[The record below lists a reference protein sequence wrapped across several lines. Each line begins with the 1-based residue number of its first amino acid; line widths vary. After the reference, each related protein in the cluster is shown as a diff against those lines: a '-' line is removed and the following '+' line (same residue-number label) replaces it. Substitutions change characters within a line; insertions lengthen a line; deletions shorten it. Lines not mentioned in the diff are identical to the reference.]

1 MPATVKK
8 INNKNKV
15 LKFTVMLVI
24 QVVGLTS
31 TTFSQ
36 LASEKLATGQ
46 KMAVVCASPYASVDA
61 MYMLKHGGNAF
72 DAAIT
77 AQLVLAVVYPQA
89 GNIGGG
95 GFMIAHQKN
104 GNNICL
110 DFREVA
116 PMHAKKDMYVDASGK
131 LQPQLSKEGHLSCG
145 VPGTIAG
152 IFELYKYAKLPFS
165 TLIAPAIEYARD
177 GFPITERM
185 ANELNA
191 TQAEFLR
198 NNLKPTVFTYHSEWK
213 VGDILIQPALA
224 KTLELI
230 RDKGQKGFYRGKT
243 AKLIV
248 AEMKKGG
255 GIITKRDLKKYKAIY
270 RTPLTF
276 DYKGHQLVTMP
287 LPSSGGIILQQLF
300 QMTSYIGMDNL
311 RFQEPKAIQLVV
323 EAERRAFADRSTYMG
338 DPAFI
343 KNNPMRLLDEKYL
356 KKRMQD
362 FVFGKAGSSNVT
374 GEGNP
379 YESEE
384 TTHISIV
391 DEEDNAV
398 SLTTTLNG
406 NFGSKTVVSGAGFL
420 LNNEMDDF
428 SIQAGV
434 PNMYGVTGG
443 DANSIAPR
451 KKMLSSMTPTIVLKE
466 GSPEIVVGTPGGS
479 TIPTSV
485 YQTLSALID
494 FNKTPQEAVNAKKYH
509 HQWTPDKIF
518 VEEGFPSS
526 TTIDLQRMGY
536 RLQQRNPIG
545 RTELIVISVNGKNEK
560 KVVTAVADNRGDDDA
575 RTELSD

>member
-1 MPATVKK
+1 MRNFILITLCCCFFSIHSFAQLSS
-8 INNKNKV
+8 IKV
-15 LKFTVMLVI
+15 SK
-24 QVVGLTS
+24 GNS
-31 TTFSQ
+31 
-36 LASEKLATGQ
+36 
-46 KMAVVCASPYASVDA
+46 MAVVCASPYASVDA
-61 MYMLKHGGNAF
+61 MYMMKHGGNAF

-116 PMHAKKDMYVDASGK
+116 PLKAHKNMYVDANGK
-131 LQPQLSKEGHLSCG
+131 LQPQLSKEGRLSCG

-152 IFELYKYAKLPFS
+152 IFEMYKYAKLPFS
-165 TLIAPAIEYARD
+165 TLIAPAIEYAKD

-185 ANELNA
+185 AKELNA

-198 NNLKPTVFTYHSEWK
+198 NNFNATAFTDNTEWK
-213 VGDILIQPALA
+213 AGDILVQAELA

-230 RDKGQKGFYRGKT
+230 RDKGFKGFYKGKT

-248 AEMKKGG
+248 TEMKKGG
-255 GIITKRDLKKYKAIY
+255 GIITRKDLKQYKAIY

-300 QMTSYIGMDNL
+300 AMTSSVGLDNL
-311 RFQEPKAIQLVV
+311 LFQEPKAIQLVV
-323 EAERRAFADRSTYMG
+323 EAERRAFADRSSYMG

-343 KNNPMRLLDEKYL
+343 KKNPMRLLDEQYL

-374 GEGNP
+374 GAGNP

-391 DEEDNAV
+391 DEEGNAL

-443 DANSIAPR
+443 DANAIAPR
-451 KKMLSSMTPTIVLKE
+451 KKMLSSMTPTIVLKD
-466 GSPEIVVGTPGGS
+466 GYPEIVVGTPGGS

-485 YQTLSALID
+485 YQTLSAILD
-494 FNKTPQEAVNAKKYH
+494 FNKSPEEAVYARKFH

-518 VEEGFPSS
+518 IEEGFPLS
-526 TTIDLQRMGY
+526 TLVDLQRMGY
-536 RLQQRNPIG
+536 QIQQRSPIG
-545 RTELIVISVNGKNEK
+545 RTELIVISGMGKNEK
-560 KVVTAVADNRGDDDA
+560 KIVTAVADNRGDDDA
-575 RTELSD
+575 RTEVSE

>member
-1 MPATVKK
+1 MKTFFFIIICCCFFLIESLAQLSS
-8 INNKNKV
+8 IKV
-15 LKFTVMLVI
+15 AK
-24 QVVGLTS
+24 GNS
-31 TTFSQ
+31 
-36 LASEKLATGQ
+36 
-46 KMAVVCASPYASVDA
+46 MAVVCASPYASVDA

-116 PMHAKKDMYVDASGK
+116 PSKAHKDMYFDASGK
-131 LQPQLSKEGHLSCG
+131 LQPQLSKEGRLSCG

-152 IFELYKYAKLPFS
+152 IFEMLKYAKLPFS
-165 TLIAPAIEYARD
+165 TLIAPAIEYAKD

-191 TQAEFLR
+191 TQTEFLR
-198 NNLKPTVFTYHSEWK
+198 NNLNPTAFTYNTEWK
-213 VGDILIQPALA
+213 AGDMLVQPELA

-230 RDKGQKGFYRGKT
+230 RDKGVEGFYKGKT
-243 AKLIV
+243 ARLIV

-255 GIITKRDLKKYKAIY
+255 GIITRKDLKQYKAIY
-270 RTPLTF
+270 RTPLNF
-276 DYKGHQLVTMP
+276 DYKGHQLLTMP

-300 QMTSYIGMDNL
+300 AMTSSVGMDNL
-311 RFQEPKAIQLVV
+311 LFQEPKAMQLVV

-343 KNNPMRLLDEKYL
+343 KNNPMRLLDEQYL

-374 GEGNP
+374 GAGNP

-391 DEEDNAV
+391 DEEGNAV

-443 DANSIAPR
+443 DANAIAPR
-451 KKMLSSMTPTIVLKE
+451 KKMLSSMTPTIVLRD
-466 GSPEIVVGTPGGS
+466 GYPEIVVGTPGGS

-485 YQTLSALID
+485 YQTLSAILD
-494 FNKTPQEAVNAKKYH
+494 FNKSPEEAVYARKFH

-518 VEEGFPSS
+518 VEEGFAEN
-526 TTIDLQRMGY
+526 TLIDLWRMGY
-536 RLQQRNPIG
+536 QIQQRSPIG
-545 RTELIVISVNGKNEK
+545 RTELIVITQNATDKKKNII
-560 KVVTAVADNRGDDDA
+560 AVADKRGDDDA
-575 RTELSD
+575 RTEQSE

>member
-1 MPATVKK
+1 MKTFFFIIICCCFFLIETLAQLSS
-8 INNKNKV
+8 IKV
-15 LKFTVMLVI
+15 AK
-24 QVVGLTS
+24 GNS
-31 TTFSQ
+31 
-36 LASEKLATGQ
+36 
-46 KMAVVCASPYASVDA
+46 MAIVCANPYASVDA

-72 DAAIT
+72 DAAIS

-116 PMHAKKDMYVDASGK
+116 PSKAHKDMYIDALGK

-152 IFELYKYAKLPFS
+152 IFEMLKYAKLPFS
-165 TLIAPAIEYARD
+165 TLIAPAIEYAKE

-185 ANELNA
+185 AKELNA

-198 NNLKPTVFTYHSEWK
+198 NNLNATAFADNTEWK
-213 VGDILIQPALA
+213 AGDMLVQPELA

-230 RDKGQKGFYRGKT
+230 RDKGVKGFYNGKT

-255 GIITKRDLKKYKAIY
+255 GIITRKDLKQYKAIY

-300 QMTSYIGMDNL
+300 AMTSSVGMDNL
-311 RFQEPKAIQLVV
+311 SFQEPKAIQLVV
-323 EAERRAFADRSTYMG
+323 EAERRAFADRSSYMG
-338 DPAFI
+338 DPVFI
-343 KNNPMRLLDEKYL
+343 KNNLMRLLDEQYL

-362 FVFGKAGSSNVT
+362 FVFGKAGSSYLT
-374 GEGNP
+374 GAGNP

-391 DEEDNAV
+391 DEEGNAV

-443 DANSIAPR
+443 DANAIAPR
-451 KKMLSSMTPTIVLKE
+451 KKMLSSMTPTIVLKD
-466 GSPEIVVGTPGGS
+466 GYPEIVVGTPGGS
-479 TIPTSV
+479 TIPTSI
-485 YQTLSALID
+485 YQTLSAILD
-494 FNKTPQEAVNAKKYH
+494 FNKSPEEAVYERKFH

-526 TTIDLQRMGY
+526 TIIDLQRMGY
-536 RLQQRNPIG
+536 QIQQRNPIG
-545 RTELIVISVNGKNEK
+545 RTELIMISGKGKNEK
-560 KVVTAVADNRGDDDA
+560 KIVTAVADNRGDDDA
-575 RTELSD
+575 RTEESE